1 MTRLGFVIIAVLSLA
16 ACDKPSPESCEKAL
30 RNMQQLL
37 GTESLNTA
45 GSLQG
50 EIRRCRGGSSKE
62 AVECAI
68 KATTLDELHACHFY
82 AHEGTSS
89 GSGTGSSSGSG
100 SAH

>member
-1 MTRLGFVIIAVLSLA
+1 MTRLGLVIIAVLSLA
-16 ACDKPSPESCEKAL
+16 SVAACDKPTPESCEKAL

-37 GTESLNTA
+37 GTETLNTT

-62 AVECAI
+62 AVECAT

-82 AHEGTSS
+82 ATAEHK
-89 GSGTGSSSGSG
+89 GSGTGSG